1 MIQMQQLQFG
11 YPKSQFR
18 LNIPDLIIKESEK
31 LAVIGPSGCGKTTLL
46 NLISGIL
53 SPDQGTVISCGFN
66 LKKFTDSQRRAYR
79 ISKIGFVFQEFELID
94 YLNVRE
100 NILLPYF
107 INGTLQLNERVH
119 ERARELAESMQIDQY
134 LNSRI
139 GRISQ
144 GERQRVAICRALLPQ
159 PQILLADEPTGNLD
173 PVNKRLIRDIL
184 IEHATQ
190 TKATLIMVTH
200 DDRLLDQF
208 ERTIDIECF
217 HEMVETA

>member
-1 MIQMQQLQFG
+1 MIQMQQLRFG
-11 YPKSQFR
+11 YPQSQFR
-18 LNIPDLIIKESEK
+18 LNIPDLRIKEAEK
-31 LAVIGPSGCGKTTLL
+31 VAVIGPSGCGKTTLL

-53 SPDQGTVISCGFN
+53 IPNQGTLTSCGID
-66 LKKFTDSQRRAYR
+66 LKTLNDSQRRAYR

-94 YLNVRE
+94 YLNVHE

-107 INGTLQLNERVH
+107 INGTLQLDQNVQD
-119 ERARELAESMQIDQY
+119 RARELASSMQIDQY
-134 LNSRI
+134 FHARI
-139 GRISQ
+139 DQISQ

-173 PVNKRLIRDIL
+173 PANKRLIRDLL
-184 IEHATQ
+184 IEHAGR

-208 ERTIDIECF
+208 ERTIDIERF
-217 HEMVETA
+217 HEVVETA

>member
-1 MIQMQQLQFG
+1 MIQIQQLKFS
-11 YPKSQFR
+11 YPRSKFR
-18 LNIPDLIIKESEK
+18 ITIPELVIQEAEK
-31 LAVIGPSGCGKTTLL
+31 VAVIGPSGCGKTTLL

-53 SPDQGTVISCGFN
+53 TPDQGSIISFGTD
-66 LKKFTDSQRRAYR
+66 LKTLNDHQRRAYR
-79 ISKIGFVFQEFELID
+79 ISQIGFVFQEFELID

-107 INGTLQLNERVH
+107 INGTLQLDAGALK
-119 ERARELAESMQIDQY
+119 RAEELAASMQIEGY

-139 GRISQ
+139 DQISQ

-159 PQILLADEPTGNLD
+159 PRILLADEPTGNLD
-173 PVNKRLIRDIL
+173 PVNKRLIRDLL
-184 IEHATQ
+184 IENATR

-208 ERTIDIECF
+208 SRTIDIERF
-217 HEMVETA
+217 HELVETA

>member
-1 MIQMQQLQFG
+1 MIQIQQLQFS

-18 LNIPDLIIKESEK
+18 LHIPDLKISESEK

-46 NLISGIL
+46 NLISSIL
-53 SPDQGTVISCGFN
+53 IPDQGTLISCGIN
-66 LKKFTDSQRRAYR
+66 LKTLDDSQRRAYR

-100 NILLPYF
+100 NIMLPYY
-107 INGTLQLNERVH
+107 INGTLQLDKAVDERT
-119 ERARELAESMQIDQY
+119 RELTKSMQIDQY

-139 GRISQ
+139 DQISQ

-173 PVNKRLIRDIL
+173 PVNKQLIRDLL

-200 DDRLLDQF
+200 DDSLLDQF
-208 ERTIDIECF
+208 ERTIDIACF
-217 HEMVETA
+217 HEVVETA

>member
-1 MIQMQQLQFG
+1 MIQMQQLQFS
-11 YPKSQFR
+11 YPISPFR
-18 LNIPDLIIKESEK
+18 LNISDLKINESEK

-53 SPDQGTVISCGFN
+53 IPDQGTLISCGIN
-66 LKKFTDSQRRAYR
+66 LNTLNDSQRRAYR
-79 ISKIGFVFQEFELID
+79 ISKIGFVFQEFELIE

-107 INGTLQLNERVH
+107 INTTLPLTEGVHARV
-119 ERARELAESMQIDQY
+119 RELAESMQIDQY

-139 GRISQ
+139 DRISQ

-159 PQILLADEPTGNLD
+159 PRIILADEPTGNLD
-173 PVNKRLIRDIL
+173 PTNKRLIRDLL
-184 IEHATQ
+184 IEHATK
-190 TKATLIMVTH
+190 TKAILIMVTH

-208 ERTIDIECF
+208 ERTINIDSF
-217 HEMVETA
+217 HEMVKTT

>member
-1 MIQMQQLQFG
+1 MIQMQQLQFS
-11 YPKSQFR
+11 YPNSPFQ
-18 LNIPDLIIKESEK
+18 LNISDLEIKESEK

-53 SPDQGTVISCGFN
+53 TPDQGTLTSCGIN
-66 LKKFTDSQRRAYR
+66 LKTLNDSQRRAYR

-107 INGTLQLNERVH
+107 INQTLQLNEGIH
-119 ERARELAESMQIDQY
+119 ARLQELAESMQIDQY

-139 GRISQ
+139 DRISQ

-159 PQILLADEPTGNLD
+159 PQIILADEPTGNLD
-173 PVNKRLIRDIL
+173 PANKRLIRDLL
-184 IEHATQ
+184 IEHATR
-190 TKATLIMVTH
+190 TKAVLIMVTH
-200 DDRLLDQF
+200 DDSLLDQF
-208 ERTIDIECF
+208 DRTIDIDCF
-217 HEMVETA
+217 HELVKTT

>member
-1 MIQMQQLQFG
+1 MIQIQQLQFS

-18 LNIPDLIIKESEK
+18 LNIPDLKIRESEK

-53 SPDQGTVISCGFN
+53 IPNQGTLLSCGIN
-66 LKKFTDSQRRAYR
+66 LNSLNDSQRRAYR
-79 ISKIGFVFQEFELID
+79 ISKIGFVFQEFELIE
-94 YLNVRE
+94 YLNVLE
-100 NILLPYF
+100 NIMLPYY
-107 INGTLQLNERVH
+107 INSTLQLDEAVH
-119 ERARELAESMQIDQY
+119 ERARVLTKSMQIDQY

-139 GRISQ
+139 DRISH

-173 PVNKRLIRDIL
+173 PVNKQLIRDLL
-184 IEHATQ
+184 IKHATE

-200 DDRLLDQF
+200 DDSLLDQF

-217 HEMVETA
+217 HEVVETA